1 MGLQKHFEDFNNKI
15 KMDYNELAELAEKR
29 DILINKLR
37 DSGELPSF
45 EQFNQGSYS
54 MCTGIV
60 PLDKD
65 YDIDVGLR
73 FKVSKDEYKPL
84 ELKEKIC
91 DILKNHTDYGTK
103 IKHPCVTVSYK
114 KDGKLAYHVD
124 LVVYAYEDKD
134 NKESQMYLA
143 RGKEYSDE
151 ESKFW
156 EETDPIELQNKII
169 DKYSDSKQR
178 SQYRR
183 IIRYMKRW
191 KNISFNSGG
200 DSEPPGIGITLLAYE
215 KFIPEKYDYLE
226 SEYKFD
232 DLQALIS
239 FVGKVKD
246 MFIFTGY
253 SQNESKFLYRIEYDL
268 PVTPYTNVFCNMT
281 DIQMTGFKEKID
293 RLLEKLQAVEK
304 EDDVV
309 EQCSKLNKIFGEDFV
324 VQSKE
329 SQSKAQRDFVPP
341 SSASGRGI

>member
-1 MGLQKHFEDFNNKI
+1 
-15 KMDYNELAELAEKR
+15 
-29 DILINKLR
+29 
-37 DSGELPSF
+37 
-45 EQFNQGSYS
+45 
-54 MCTGIV
+54 
-60 PLDKD
+60 
-65 YDIDVGLR
+65 
-73 FKVSKDEYKPL
+73 
-84 ELKEKIC
+84 
-91 DILKNHTDYGTK
+91 
-103 IKHPCVTVSYK
+103 
-114 KDGKLAYHVD
+114 
-124 LVVYAYEDKD
+124 
-134 NKESQMYLA
+134 
-143 RGKEYSDE
+143 
-151 ESKFW
+151 
-156 EETDPIELQNKII
+156 
-169 DKYSDSKQR
+169 
-178 SQYRR
+178 
-183 IIRYMKRW
+183 MKRW